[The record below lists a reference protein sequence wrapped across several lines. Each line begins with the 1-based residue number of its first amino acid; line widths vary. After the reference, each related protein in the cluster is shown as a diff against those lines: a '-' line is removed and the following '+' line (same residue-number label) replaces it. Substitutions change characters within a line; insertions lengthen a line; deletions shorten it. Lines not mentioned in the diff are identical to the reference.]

1 MCTTV
6 ARVVA
11 DMATTLS
18 TPVEDRKRLARR
30 LAGGGRGF
38 AEQYGFRVT
47 NNPAS
52 LFQVLYLAVL
62 LARRGDFRR
71 ALDGARALRDEGWD
85 SAARLARSLHQD
97 RVRVL
102 RDSGQRGDVDALAD
116 VLGDLALT
124 VVERYR
130 GDLRRL
136 RAVAHHDP
144 AAERALLADLPGV
157 DEQVVDLF
165 LREAQALW
173 REVAPVADRRALVAA
188 RRLGLGRSA
197 DDLAGLASGESEQ
210 LAWLVGALA
219 RVDLE
224 HRYAELTGHS

>member
-1 MCTTV
+1 MTSVIAGT
-6 ARVVA
+6 
-11 DMATTLS
+11 
-18 TPVEDRKRLARR
+18 EDRKRLVRR

-47 NNPAS
+47 NNPSS
-52 LFQVLYLAVL
+52 LFQLLCLAVL

-71 ALDGARALRDEGWD
+71 ALDAAHALPDNGWD
-85 SAARLARSLHQD
+85 SAARLARSLHAD

-102 RDSGQRGDVDALAD
+102 REAGRRGDVDALAD
-116 VLGDLALT
+116 LLGDLART

-136 RAVAHHDP
+136 RATAGRDP
-144 AAERALLADLPGV
+144 ARERALLTALPGV
-157 DEQVVDLF
+157 DDQVADLF
-165 LREAQALW
+165 LRETQALW

-197 DDLAGLASGESEQ
+197 HDLAELAGSGESER

-224 HRYAELTGHS
+224 QRYAEVSR